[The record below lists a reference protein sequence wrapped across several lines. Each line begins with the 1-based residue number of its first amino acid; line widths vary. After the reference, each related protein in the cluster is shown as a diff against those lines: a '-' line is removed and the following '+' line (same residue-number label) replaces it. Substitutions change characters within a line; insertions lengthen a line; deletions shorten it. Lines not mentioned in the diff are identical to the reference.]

1 MKYILI
7 TTILLI
13 SVALGLKKPTES
25 KKLTDKSNNTIVVF
39 ETTMG
44 TMKAKLY
51 DDRAPITTENFKKL
65 INKKFYDGI
74 IFHRVIKDFMI
85 QGGCPDGN
93 GRGGPGYKIKDEF
106 HPELKHTKMGLL
118 SMANAG
124 PNTGGSQ
131 FFLTT
136 VPTPWLDGAHAI
148 FGEVTKGMQ
157 IVQKIENCK
166 TGHMDRPNKPQ
177 KIISVSRV

>member
-1 MKYILI
+1 M
-7 TTILLI
+7 TTVLMRTSAGDIEIELFD
-13 SVALGLKKPTES
+13 
-25 KKLTDKSNNTIVVF
+25 DK
-39 ETTMG
+39 
-44 TMKAKLY
+44 
-51 DDRAPITTENFKKL
+51 APKTVENFLKL
-65 INKKFYDGI
+65 VDKRFYNGLH
-74 IFHRVIKDFMI
+74 FHRIIKDFML
-85 QGGCPDGN
+85 QGGCPNSKDPNSSKAGT
-93 GRGGPGYKIKDEF
+93 GGPGYQINCEF
-106 HPELKHTKMGLL
+106 HPELKHYKAGLL

-148 FGEVTKGMQ
+148 FGAVTKGMQ

-177 KIISVSRV
+177 QIISVSRI